1 MGFLW
6 KGKGIAIYLSR
17 SWFGPTE
24 RFIWG
29 EGWLRLVGPCLGERF
44 LFQDRTPERV
54 DYIGCPALVMIVAFY
69 KFGCIL

>member
-1 MGFLW
+1 MSFLW
-6 KGKGIAIYLSR
+6 KGKGIATKVPV
-17 SWFGPTE
+17 GPTE

-29 EGWLRLVGPCLGERF
+29 EGWLRWVGPCLGERF
-44 LFQDRTPERV
+44 LFQDRTEKV